1 MSWRI
6 SAEQIGIQ
14 LPPGFHLEEDEDSL
28 FLFFKGKEIANFS
41 SSGPKPDEIKAEA
54 ERYLAK
60 TEGK

>member
-1 MSWRI
+1 MSREI
-6 SAEQIGIQ
+6 SAESFGIQ
-14 LPPGFHLEEDEDSL
+14 LPPGFYLEEDEDFL

-41 SSGPKPDEIKAEA
+41 SSGPNPEEIKVEA